1 MLYKKRNF
9 TALAFLTPNFLGFLI
24 FTSIPVVAAF
34 GLALYE
40 WDIFNEPKFVG
51 LRNFIDLLGWESVID
66 EETGKQVTRMNDPE
80 FWKYLWNTIFFM
92 MSIPISIAGSMFLAV
107 VLNQKMRGRVM
118 FRTVFFIPSVCAGV
132 GIMLLWKWLYNPE
145 FGLINNM
152 LLACGWPQDHL
163 PKWLN
168 SYHMAKPAIMAMG
181 IWGGVGGTSMILYL
195 AGLQGIDPELYDAA
209 DVDGATGWQKFIHIT
224 YPMLMPTTFF
234 ILITS
239 VIGGFQG
246 GFESAYIMTGGGPQG
261 STTTIVYYIYNHAF
275 KWFNMGYAA
284 AIAIVLFVIV
294 LVATIANW
302 KYGGKK
308 VQYV

>member
-9 TALAFLTPNFLGFLI
+9 TALAFLMPNFLGFLI

-40 WDIFNEPKFVG
+40 WDIFNPPKFVG
-51 LRNFIDLLGWESVID
+51 LRNFVDLLGWETAID

-80 FWKYLWNTIFFM
+80 FWKYLWNTLFFM
-92 MSIPISIAGSMFLAV
+92 LSIPISIAGSMFLAV

-118 FRTVFFIPSVCAGV
+118 FRTIFFVPSVCAGV

-145 FGLINNM
+145 FGLINSM
-152 LLACGWPQDHL
+152 LLWCGWPQEYL
-163 PKWLN
+163 PKWLK
-168 SYHMAKPAIMAMG
+168 SYHLAKPAIMIMG
-181 IWGGVGGTSMILYL
+181 IWGGIGGTSMILYL
-195 AGLQGIDPELYDAA
+195 AGLQGIDPQLYDAA
-209 DVDGATGWQKFIHIT
+209 DVDGASGWQKFFHIT

-246 GFESAYIMTGGGPQG
+246 GFEAAYIMTGGGPQG

-275 KWFNMGYAA
+275 KYFNMGYAA

-294 LVATIANW
+294 LLATIANW